1 MRLSYNFKV
10 GSLFE
15 WRGIPIRII
24 VLVILIPSLVTY
36 YCSGFMSMKRDLP
49 LKVWS
54 CRQGAHP
61 SKFKW
66 LGSEFLVKG

>member
-1 MRLSYNFKV
+1 MRLNYNFKV

-36 YCSGFMSMKRDLP
+36 YCSGFS
-49 LKVWS
+49 S
-54 CRQGAHP
+54 CLVGNI
-61 SKFKW
+61 SFYV
-66 LGSEFLVKG
+66 FLSLSFLLDTAYTWGMAVGYAG